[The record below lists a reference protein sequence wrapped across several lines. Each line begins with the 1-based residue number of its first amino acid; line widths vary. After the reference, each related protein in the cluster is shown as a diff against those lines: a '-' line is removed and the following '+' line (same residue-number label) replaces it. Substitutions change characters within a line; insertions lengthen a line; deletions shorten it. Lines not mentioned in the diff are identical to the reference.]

1 MKKTIKFY
9 FQQCKKALR
18 SFESII
24 SNILVFIILSLIKF
38 YNFFIS
44 PLLGVRCRFLPTCSE
59 YCSDALKEHGLIKG
73 GVYSLKR
80 IIRCH
85 PIKILGGA
93 DGIDF
98 VPTKN
103 YKSKG
108 ELNGK

>member
-9 FQQCKKALR
+9 FQQCKKALK
-18 SFESII
+18 SFESTA

-44 PLLGVRCRFLPTCSE
+44 PLLGTRCRFFPTCSE
-59 YCSDALKEHGLIKG
+59 YCSESLKEHSLIKG
-73 GVYSLKR
+73 SLYSLKR

-93 DGIDF
+93 DGVDL
-98 VPTKN
+98 VPAKN
-103 YKSKG
+103 YKPK
-108 ELNGK
+108 EVD